1 MAKLTICELAEALE
15 KVSGDN
21 RTVDLCMAAAGKLK
35 EADELRNAVECRADA
50 IAHQANS
57 NRAVD
62 AAVAKLRANTVN
74 VRED

>member
-1 MAKLTICELAEALE
+1 
-15 KVSGDN
+15 
-21 RTVDLCMAAAGKLK
+21 MAAAGKLK